1 MFDDRY
7 TFGTRVDASIDD
19 VRESV
24 TAALKTEGFGILT
37 EIDMAATL
45 RAKLGVE
52 REPYLILG
60 ACNPPFA
67 HKAVTH
73 DPSIGALLPCN
84 VVIRVDGGEVV
95 VEVMDPRAVLAL
107 VGDPGVDEIAAEVRA
122 RLVRAV
128 EAVEAQFPTMEPAQ

>member
-7 TFGTRVDASIDD
+7 TFGARVNAPIGD

-52 REPYLILG
+52 RDPYLILG
-60 ACNPPFA
+60 ACNPLFA
-67 HKAVTH
+67 DQAVTH

-84 VVIRVDGGEVV
+84 VVLRADGDAVV
-95 VEVMDPRAVLAL
+95 LEVMDPKAVLGM
-107 VGDPGVDEIAAEVRA
+107 VGDPAMDEVAAEVRA
-122 RLVRAV
+122 MLVRAV
-128 EAVEAQFPTMEPAQ
+128 EAVEAQFPATEPAQ

>member
-7 TFGTRVDASIDD
+7 TFGTRVDAPIGD
-19 VRESV
+19 VRETV
-24 TAALKTEGFGILT
+24 IAALKTEGFGVLT

-52 REPYLILG
+52 RDPYLILG

-67 HKAVTH
+67 HQAVTH

-84 VVIRVDGGEVV
+84 IVIRVDDTGVV

-128 EAVEAQFPTMEPAQ
+128 EAVQAQFTVTESAQ